1 MLVVSGAS
9 GLLGASVLRSAHEAG
24 WDKDVVGLCHRH
36 LMRDPALRIA
46 RVDLTDSSATR
57 SLFADLL
64 SDLRSDLG
72 SELRSDSRPHA
83 IVHCAAAADVDWCEA
98 NPKEAAAI
106 NVGASALLAE
116 IAASFNARFVYI
128 STDSVFDGKRGGYV
142 ETDEPAPVNVYA
154 RSKLA
159 AEREIQR
166 RNPSS
171 TIVRANIYGWNAQ
184 NKESLAEWILRRLE
198 EGKDVPGFTDV
209 CFNPLLA
216 NDLAAILFAMLR
228 RELTGLYHVVGSERI
243 TKFEFARRVAATF
256 GFDPARIRPCQ
267 VKDMNLKAER
277 PLDVSLNTEK
287 ISRALGRSMPNVDSG
302 LRAFRELRDQQ
313 YPQQLKNYLDERGQS

>member
-9 GLLGASVLRSAHEAG
+9 GLLGANVLRLARQAG

-36 LMRDPALRIA
+36 VIRDPALRIA

-57 SLFADLL
+57 NLF
-64 SDLRSDLG
+64 
-72 SELRSDSRPHA
+72 SELFSERLSERLSENRPNA
-83 IVHCAAAADVDWCEA
+83 ILHCAAAADVDWCEA
-98 NPKEAAAI
+98 NPKQAEAI
-106 NVGASALLAE
+106 NVGASAVLAE
-116 IAASFNARFVYI
+116 IAALFDARFIYI

-142 ETDEPAPVNVYA
+142 EIDQPAPVNVYA

-159 AEREIQR
+159 AEREIQS
-166 RNPSS
+166 RNPMS
-171 TIVRANIYGWNAQ
+171 TIVRVNIYGWNAQ
-184 NKESLAEWILRRLE
+184 NKESLAERILSRLE
-198 EGKDVPGFTDV
+198 EGRDVPGFTDV

-216 NDLAAILFAMLR
+216 NDLAVILFAMLQ

-256 GFDPARIRPCQ
+256 GFDPARITPCQ

-287 ISRALGRSMPNVDSG
+287 IGRALGRSMPTVDSG
-302 LRAFRELRDQQ
+302 LRAFRELRDRG
-313 YPQQLKNYLDERGQS
+313 YSQQLKSYLYEGDRGQP